1 MVIDNDEAVI
11 GQRQYLVKD
20 VFVSFVLIYFCYA
33 LSSFLF
39 ILARFFAVLLK
50 FSVWGLDSSFRDLIL
65 FFRDGVLC
73 LETRLSD
80 RKHIS
85 SFGDIVSK

>member
-50 FSVWGLDSSFRDLIL
+50 FSVWGLDSSFRD
-65 FFRDGVLC
+65 GVLC

>member
-65 FFRDGVLC
+65 FLEKVFSVWKQDSPIGNTFLL
-73 LETRLSD
+73 LET
-80 RKHIS
+80 
-85 SFGDIVSK
+85 